1 MMMAVQSADA
11 APQLGHLLGHLIGGG
26 GHGGGYGGNDQ
37 NSWNHQQLKILMNAD
52 ILIVINHQVATV
64 VTAADTIITEAM
76 VEVNTNRL
84 SIKA

>member
-1 MMMAVQSADA
+1 
-11 APQLGHLLGHLIGGG
+11 
-26 GHGGGYGGNDQ
+26 
-37 NSWNHQQLKILMNAD
+37 MNAD